1 MRSEIITLGLLLV
14 FIGMLLI
21 FFGILSE
28 TLKAKEGEKSGV
40 RGGGVILIGPI
51 PIVFGTDVGAIK
63 WVLILTI
70 IVMIL
75 AILFFSGKIK
85 F

>member
-1 MRSEIITLGLLLV
+1 MRSEIVILGLLLV
-14 FIGMLLI
+14 FIGILLI
-21 FFGILSE
+21 FIGIMAE
-28 TLKAKEGEKSGV
+28 TLKAKEGGKSEV
-40 RGGGVILIGPI
+40 RGGGVVLIGPI

-75 AILFFSGKIK
+75 AILFFSGRL
-85 F
+85 